1 MLIATTF
8 PLLDARAFVEDGAM
22 RVGMPNWPNVQPD
35 VQFIRHYGPVRQRVR
50 GGFTEWPGEQMY
62 CEARRSI
69 RFSDSFR
76 DAAQFGKECTRYCA
90 FRRFFSDG
98 VKARVDVAFGYRK
111 CKRPLTGAE
120 TLQLIRST
128 VDIPIRVA
136 GVPGKAAALITAGRA
151 LARQYLDATT
161 RRGDGTFRPEPWWVS
176 PGTPMV
182 VVEYNNQAEL
192 AELPKYHRR
201 VESLLAAGVEL
212 DHAYVEVRG
221 QRIGV
226 WFLGRNGSSN
236 LDALRRLRVTLLRVH
251 VERQSVKELLR
262 LIVTQRLQ
270 IKPSVDPPGSID
282 TSAMLL
288 DYLAESTSRLERP
301 NRDGLPQSEILAAAQ
316 MLEDV
321 VSEGERETL
330 LAQLIPIRRRNLLRN
345 VKTFT
350 TLVMG
355 DQMNVNNDQSITIGP
370 NSNVSG
376 PINQVAARTIEGS
389 LNHIANANTS
399 DELRKQLS
407 DLVAA
412 VKEMLK
418 LLPPDQQEVQARNLE
433 ALTTEALSP
442 KPRKKWYE
450 LSASGLLEAA
460 ETVGK
465 IAAPVITAVKAVTAL
480 LV

>member
-1 MLIATTF
+1 MFI
-8 PLLDARAFVEDGAM
+8 DDGAK

-35 VQFIRHYGPVRQRVR
+35 VQFVRHYGPVRQRLR
-50 GGFTEWPGEQMY
+50 GGFTEWPGEQLY

-98 VKARVDVAFGYRK
+98 VEARVDVAFGYRR
-111 CKRPLTGAE
+111 CKRPLTGDE
-120 TLQLIRST
+120 TEELIRST

-136 GVPGKAAALITAGRA
+136 GVPQKAAPLISAGGA
-151 LARQYLDATT
+151 LARQYLQATT
-161 RRGDGTFRPEPWWVS
+161 RAGDGTFKPEPWWVS

-182 VVEYNNQAEL
+182 VVEYHNEAEL

-212 DHAYVEVRG
+212 DHAHVEVRG
-221 QRIGV
+221 RRIGV
-226 WFLGRNGSSN
+226 WFLGRNGASN
-236 LDALRRLRVTLLRVH
+236 LDVLRRLRVTLLRVH

-262 LIVTQRLQ
+262 LIATHRLQ
-270 IKPSVDPPGSID
+270 VKPAADPPGSID

-288 DYLAESTSRLERP
+288 DYLADSTSRLERP
-301 NRDGLPQSEILAAAQ
+301 NRDGLPQGEIIAAAQ

-345 VKTFT
+345 VKQFT

-355 DQMNVNNDQSITIGP
+355 NQMNVNNDQNINFGP
-370 NSNVSG
+370 NANVSG
-376 PINQVAARTIEGS
+376 TINLVAAETIEGS
-389 LNHIANANTS
+389 VNQIANANTS
-399 DELRKQLS
+399 DELRKHLNE
-407 DLVAA
+407 LAAA
-412 VKEMLK
+412 VKEMVK
-418 LLPPDQQEVQARNLE
+418 SLPPEQQEEQARNLS

-442 KPRKKWYE
+442 KPRKKWYD

-460 ETVGK
+460 ETLGK
-465 IAAPVITAVKAVTAL
+465 MAAPVITAVKAVTAL